1 MSDEII
7 KVPDIGSGSAEVIEI
22 CVAPGDSVSADD
34 SLIVLESDKA
44 SMEVPAPRDGKIT
57 EIMLKVGD
65 SVSEGDDML
74 KMAAAGTA
82 VEAAPAP
89 APVTQPASA
98 PAPVAP
104 AAPVAA
110 AASSIQEVLIPDIG
124 AENVPVIEICV
135 AVGDVISEEDSLVV
149 LESDKATMEVPSP
162 FSGVVKEI
170 CVKEGDE
177 MNQGDLVVRVE
188 TTGGVAAAAPQAQA
202 PQAAAPAPTAAPA
215 PVAAPVAGGVQ
226 EVTVPDIGAEDV
238 PVIEICIAVGDEV
251 AEEDSLIVLE
261 SDKATM
267 EVPSPFSGVVKEIC
281 VKEGDKL
288 SQGHLIVKVE
298 TKGGAAA
305 PAPVAAP
312 VAGGVQEVTV
322 PDIGAEDVPV
332 KEICVKEGDKLSQ
345 GHLIVKV
352 ETKGGAAAPAPAP
365 QAAAPAPAPA
375 AKAPA
380 APAPAKNLVELEK
393 ANRNFHAGPAVR
405 RLAREFGVNL
415 ELVKGTGPRSRILKE
430 DVQAFVKAKLAEA
443 NKPQAATG
451 GAGIPPVPAQDYAKW
466 GEIEEKALNRLRK
479 VAAQNF
485 QRSWLNVPHVT
496 QFDEADITELEAFR
510 KANKALAEVQG
521 TKLTPLPFFLK
532 AVAYVLKEMPIFC
545 SSLSEDGESVI
556 YKKYINIGVAVDTP
570 DGLLVP
576 VIKNVDQKGI
586 WDLSRECIE
595 LAGKARDKKLK
606 PAEMQGGCFTISS
619 LGSVGG
625 TAFTPIVNAPEV
637 AILGISKASMKP
649 VWNGKDFDA
658 RLMCPLSLSY
668 DHRVVNG
675 ADAARFTTML
685 GSLLADIRRLLL

>member
-7 KVPDIGSGSAEVIEI
+7 KIPDIGSGSAEVIEI

-44 SMEVPAPRDGKIT
+44 SMEVPAPRDGKIS
-57 EIMLKVGD
+57 EIIVKVGD

-74 KMAAAGTA
+74 KMVADAAAGESTVA
-82 VEAAPAP
+82 AEEAPVPAAQPESAPVPAAPAP
-89 APVTQPASA
+89 V
-98 PAPVAP
+98 
-104 AAPVAA
+104 
-110 AASSIQEVLIPDIG
+110 AASSIQEVTVPDIG

-135 AVGDVISEEDSLVV
+135 
-149 LESDKATMEVPSP
+149 T
-162 FSGVVKEI
+162 
-170 CVKEGDE
+170 
-177 MNQGDLVVRVE
+177 
-188 TTGGVAAAAPQAQA
+188 
-202 PQAAAPAPTAAPA
+202 
-215 PVAAPVAGGVQ
+215 
-226 EVTVPDIGAEDV
+226 
-238 PVIEICIAVGDEV
+238 VGDEIS
-251 AEEDSLIVLE
+251 EEDSLIVLE
-261 SDKATM
+261 SDKASM
-267 EVPSPFSGVVKEIC
+267 DVPSPFAGVIKEIC

-288 SQGHLIVKVE
+288 SQGDLVVKVE
-298 TKGGAAA
+298 TTGGAA
-305 PAPVAAP
+305 PV
-312 VAGGVQEVTV
+312 
-322 PDIGAEDVPV
+322 
-332 KEICVKEGDKLSQ
+332 
-345 GHLIVKV
+345 
-352 ETKGGAAAPAPAP
+352 PAP
-365 QAAAPAPAPA
+365 QAAAQAAPAPQASAPAPA
-375 AKAPA
+375 AAKAPEPA
-380 APAPAKNLVELEK
+380 APTSVQKQVELEET
-393 ANRNFHAGPAVR
+393 NRNFHAGPAVR
-405 RLAREFGVNL
+405 RLAREFGVTL
-415 ELVKGTGPRSRILKE
+415 GRVKGTGPRSRILKE
-430 DVQAFVKAKLAEA
+430 DVQAYVKAKLTEA
-443 NKPQAATG
+443 DKPQAAAAG

-466 GEIEEKALNRLRK
+466 GEIEEVALNRLRK

-510 KANKALAEVQG
+510 KANKALAEAQG

-532 AVAYVLKEMPIFC
+532 AVAYVLKEMPVFC

-649 VWNGKDFDA
+649 IWNGMDFDA

-685 GSLLADIRRLLL
+685 ANLLSDIRRLLL